1 MAESFYGGRAGHDF
15 TIYHCYSPKKD
26 ESGKI
31 TMTAKDVMIADFKEL
46 NSHTPIGGYCL
57 TSDGELYRRMINNEA
72 LSLGNIAVMGMEDLE
87 NTFLYRDGANIKLPE
102 ITKTDVPTKILTM
115 ENNGNTEK
123 FAYCGITG
131 DNTNIS
137 VSIEDKKIK
146 INHNSKSFTPT
157 NQSRPLR
164 YGGQFSV
171 PDLAYDEQG
180 HIKGKLT
187 TTYTLPAAIS
197 YSAGTGISLNNN
209 TISLNAATDNSLG
222 GIKTGYTESEKNYA
236 VKLDSNKK
244 AYVTV
249 PWANS
254 GGTVT
259 SVSVKVNGSV
269 KGTVTSSGEIDLG
282 TLATTDTTYSAG
294 GGLTLSGNTF
304 SLGGSNNVTLP
315 LTLKGAI
322 QVGEWIKLNDSMT
335 KIPRLVGS
343 SYCIEWT
350 LTEKFSL
357 PAQGKLRLSS
367 SDKSGFLDGNWDKSI
382 KDDSTPFLLLRTGEN
397 LAMARP
403 SSGGAGAKGNG
414 WYFTDFVKDG
424 ICYTTLELTPNQE
437 LTDITSMSLI
447 LPTNNTHVNTNL
459 QTKSNAYFK
468 GTSGTQTVTLL
479 KIDEYGKIT
488 FYDYDS

>member
-57 TSDGELYRRMINNEA
+57 TSDGELYRREINNNA

-87 NTFLYRDGANIKLPE
+87 NTFLYRDGANIILQPTHN
-102 ITKTDVPTKILTM
+102 IPTKILTM
-115 ENNGNTEK
+115 ENEK
-123 FAYCGITG
+123 FAYCGISGGT
-131 DNTNIS
+131 DIS
-137 VSIEDKKIK
+137 VSMADNKIK
-146 INHNSKSFTPT
+146 ISHNSKSFTPT
-157 NQSRPLR
+157 TAPTQTLS
-164 YGGQFSV
+164 YGSKFEV
-171 PDLAYDEQG
+171 PILGYDEQG
-180 HIKGKLT
+180 HVSSKLT
-187 TTYTLPAAIS
+187 KEYKLPAAIS

-222 GIKTGYTESEKNYA
+222 GIKTGYTESGKNYA

-249 PWANS
+249 PWTNS

-304 SLGGSNNVTLP
+304 SLGGNNNVTLP
-315 LTLKGAI
+315 LTLKGEI